1 MGDDEEA
8 NMGKVLTVSHDEL
21 IARRDE
27 LLASVGASLDDLIR
41 RARAGDLHEREWA
54 VWTEVC
60 ELQFLLGDS
69 ITA

>member
-1 MGDDEEA
+1 
-8 NMGKVLTVSHDEL
+8 MGKVLTRSHDEL

-27 LLASVGASLDDLIR
+27 LLASVDASLEDLIR
-41 RARAGDLHEREWA
+41 RAQTGDLHEGEWA